1 MAAGG
6 EDRPVVRSD
15 HLKLD
20 PEPHAPDL
28 AHPAAHDNAV
38 AEFPR
43 RAVVDL
49 GAQHDRIQSGP
60 RHFAQAHAHLAGHDR
75 PRRLDEAQVG
85 DVVDHAAAVRVEEHN
100 GNLMLDAREPRIGHG
115 VDSAR
120 ARRTWPKQIPA
131 GFRLHFAPHGTISA
145 LAKMN
150 DWDVSS
156 ALALYNVERWGA
168 PYFTINSGGHVAV
181 RPDAEPSRE
190 IDLMELVAE
199 ARERRL
205 SFPITLRFQD
215 LLRHRVRT
223 VNEAFAE
230 AIAGAG
236 YQNVYRGVFPIK
248 VNQLREV
255 VEEVVDAGAEFH
267 FGLEAGSKPE
277 LLAALSMHN
286 DPESLIICN
295 GYKDADYVRNAM
307 LGRKLGK
314 RLVMVVEKIEELAQI
329 LAVAKQMDVEPW
341 IGVRVRLATKGSG
354 KWATSGGEDAKFGLS
369 TAELVGASELL
380 RREGMAHCL
389 KLVHFHVGS
398 QIPDIGTIKR
408 AVREAARFYAKL
420 QKLGHDLGYLDVGG
434 GLGIDYDGSRTTF
447 DSSANYTLH
456 EYARDVVAAVQEV
469 CDEEKVSHPVL
480 VSESGRAIA
489 AHHSVLVVE
498 AFGSIEKVSRGP
510 EVVAAGGDPSVVRDI
525 IAIYE
530 SLGSKHRLESLHDA
544 QEIREKA
551 DSMFALGLLDLPAKA
566 KVETVYWRTAAKVV
580 ELFHGVRYVPEEVKD
595 LEISLSDQVMCNFSV
610 FQSLLDHWALGQLF
624 PVMPLHRL
632 TEPPDRQATLVDI
645 TCDSDGKVARFID
658 LQDVKPTL
666 PLHRTEEGVPYYIG
680 FFLAG
685 AYQDI
690 MGDMHNLFGRVNEMH
705 IFLDED
711 EESGYYIEEIIGG
724 NTIGNVLALTQWE
737 KSELVRR
744 MKVQF
749 DAAIK
754 EDRMKPNEAMRL
766 LDSYEKA
773 LEGYT
778 YLNCFGGNG

>member
-1 MAAGG
+1 M
-6 EDRPVVRSD
+6 
-15 HLKLD
+15 K
-20 PEPHAPDL
+20 
-28 AHPAAHDNAV
+28 
-38 AEFPR
+38 
-43 RAVVDL
+43 
-49 GAQHDRIQSGP
+49 
-60 RHFAQAHAHLAGHDR
+60 
-75 PRRLDEAQVG
+75 
-85 DVVDHAAAVRVEEHN
+85 
-100 GNLMLDAREPRIGHG
+100 
-115 VDSAR
+115 
-120 ARRTWPKQIPA
+120 
-131 GFRLHFAPHGTISA
+131 
-145 LAKMN
+145 

-156 ALALYNVERWGA
+156 ALALYNVERWGS
-168 PYFTINSGGHVAV
+168 PYFTINPHGHVSV
-181 RPDAEPSRE
+181 RPDGRPGHE
-190 IDLMELVAE
+190 IDMMELVGE
-199 ARERRL
+199 ARDRGL
-205 SFPITLRFQD
+205 SFPLTLRFQD
-215 LLRHRVRT
+215 LLRHRVQT
-223 VNEAFAE
+223 VNKAFGE

-255 VEEVVDAGAEFH
+255 VEEIVDAGEEFH

-277 LLAALSMHN
+277 LLAALSVHT
-286 DPESLIICN
+286 DLESLIICN
-295 GYKDADYVRNAM
+295 GYKDADYIRNAM

-314 RLVMVVEKIEELAQI
+314 RLVMVVEKIEELTQVMTI
-329 LAVAKQMDVEPW
+329 AKSLGVEPW
-341 IGVRVRLATKGSG
+341 IGVRVRLATKGAG

-369 TAELVGASELL
+369 TAELVEASELL

-420 QKLGHDLGYLDVGG
+420 HKLGHELGYLDVGG

-447 DSSANYTLH
+447 DSSANYTLY
-456 EYARDVVAAVQEV
+456 EYARDVVSAVQEV
-469 CDEEKVSHPVL
+469 CDEEKVAHPVL

-498 AFGSIEKVSRGP
+498 AFGTIEKVSRGP
-510 EVVAAGGDPSVVRDI
+510 EVTAAKDDPSIVQDMMDI
-525 IAIYE
+525 YAK
-530 SLGSKHRLESLHDA
+530 LGTKHRLESLHDA

-551 DSMFALGLLDLPAKA
+551 DSMFGLGLLDLPAKA
-566 KVETVYWRTAAKVV
+566 KIETVYWRIAAKVV
-580 ELFHGVRYVPEEVKD
+580 ELFRGVRYVPEEVKE
-595 LEISLSDQVMCNFSV
+595 LEISLGDQVLCNFSV

-632 TEPPDRQATLVDI
+632 EEAPDRQATLVDI

-658 LQDVKPTL
+658 LQDVKSTL
-666 PLHRTEEGVPYYIG
+666 PLHRTEEGQPYYIG

-711 EESGYYIEEIIGG
+711 EDRGYYIEEIIGG

-737 KSELVRR
+737 KSELGRR
-744 MKVQF
+744 IKVQV

-754 EDRMKPNEAMRL
+754 QDRLKPNEAMRL
-766 LDSYEKA
+766 LDEYEKA

-778 YLNCFGGNG
+778 YLNCFTAKS